1 MICFLHLGNTS
12 FLDLVSQTYIK
23 IVFPHINISKSEM
36 KDCSCE
42 ISDQKHAGGGG
53 DLASSEEGRVQH
65 QSHQSKLVK
74 QQQSGGEM
82 ERLVS
87 DINSLYLGG
96 IVNYLRLGP
105 NLMRKLVVKMVL
117 THPQIS
123 QLGTAASYTTHVKRE
138 AVEQVGR

>member
-1 MICFLHLGNTS
+1 
-12 FLDLVSQTYIK
+12 
-23 IVFPHINISKSEM
+23 M

-42 ISDQKHAGGGG
+42 ISDQKHAGGGGG

>member
-42 ISDQKHAGGGG
+42 INDQKHAGGGG

-65 QSHQSKLVK
+65 QSHQSELVK

-105 NLMRKLVVKMVL
+105 KLNLVAIMVL
-117 THPQIS
+117 TPPQSS

>member
-1 MICFLHLGNTS
+1 M
-12 FLDLVSQTYIK
+12 
-23 IVFPHINISKSEM
+23 FPHIKILKSEM

-105 NLMRKLVVKMVL
+105 KLNLVAIMVL
-117 THPQIS
+117 TPPQSS

>member
-1 MICFLHLGNTS
+1 M
-12 FLDLVSQTYIK
+12 
-23 IVFPHINISKSEM
+23 FPHIKILKSEM

-65 QSHQSKLVK
+65 QSHQSELVK

-96 IVNYLRLGP
+96 IVNYLRLGAKL
-105 NLMRKLVVKMVL
+105 NLVAIMVL
-117 THPQIS
+117 THPQSS